1 MIDRRGFMAASGG
14 WIAGSFA
21 GAAALGRAAGR
32 PIGREP
38 AFEISL
44 AQWSL
49 HRELQAGMLDH
60 LDFPVLAEREFEIA
74 AVEYVNAFF
83 RAHDAAYVRELR
95 RRADDRGVRS
105 LLIMCDNEGRIGD
118 PEEGARAACVEN
130 HRKWLEAAAGLG
142 CHSIRV
148 NAASAGSRE
157 EQAALA
163 AEGLRKLT
171 ELAAAMELNVI
182 VENHGGFSSDGTW
195 LAGVLARVDH
205 PRCGSLPDFGN
216 FRVSDGVE
224 YDRYRGVRELMPFAK
239 AVSAKSYD
247 FDERGEETT
256 IDYGRMI
263 RIVHGAGYRG
273 HIGIEFEGGRLGE
286 REGIRATK
294 KLLERVRAS
303 LA

>member
-1 MIDRRGFMAASGG
+1 MVDRRGFLAASGG
-14 WIAGSFA
+14 WIAGSVA
-21 GAAALGRAAGR
+21 GATALARASGR
-32 PIGREP
+32 PMGREP

-49 HRELQAGMLDH
+49 HRELQAGRLDH
-60 LDFPVLAEREFEIA
+60 LDFPVLARREFDIG

-83 RAHDAAYVRELR
+83 RAHDGAYVRELR
-95 RRADDRGVRS
+95 RRADDQGVRS

-118 PEEGARAACVEN
+118 PGEAARAACVEN

-148 NAASAGSRE
+148 NAASAGMRE
-157 EQAALA
+157 EQAVLA
-163 AEGLRKLT
+163 ADGLRRLT
-171 ELAAAMELNVI
+171 ELAAPMELNVI
-182 VENHGGFSSDGTW
+182 VENHGGLSSDGSW
-195 LAGVLARVDH
+195 LAGVLGRVGH

-216 FRVSDGVE
+216 FRVSEGVE
-224 YDRYRGVRELMPFAK
+224 YDRYEGVRELMPFAK

-247 FDERGEETT
+247 FDERGEETR

-263 RIVHGAGYRG
+263 RIVHRAGYRG
-273 HIGIEFEGGRLGE
+273 FIGVEYEGDRLGE

-303 LA
+303 LG